1 MTFPSVPGLR
11 FERRGFALFATLDRP
26 EAKNALSAAMVEGL
40 FALCDE
46 LDRTP
51 DIRALV
57 LRGAGGTFCAGGDIK
72 DFAAQLAALEPAPGA
87 PDPVAEGNRRFGALL
102 LRLDALPQTVIA
114 VVEGAAFGGAMGL
127 VAVSDIA
134 IAEEQAKF
142 SLSETTL
149 GLPPAQIAPFVAR
162 RIGLFNARRLAL
174 TGERFGA
181 ETALGVGLVSSVASK
196 ERLDAL
202 VEETLNRIGRCEPAA
217 NAVTKRL
224 LNRAAGG
231 VDPALLDAAAQDF
244 ARCLR
249 SKGRDGAAAFA
260 AKRPPEWVETY
271 KERGDG

>member
-1 MTFPSVPGLR
+1 MTLPLLPEISL
-11 FERRGFALFATLDRP
+11 ERRKFALFATLDRP
-26 EAKNALSAAMVEGL
+26 QAKNALSAAMVEGL
-40 FALCDE
+40 FTLCDYLE
-46 LDRTP
+46 RTP

-57 LRGAGGTFCAGGDIK
+57 LRGAGDTFCAGGDIK
-72 DFAAQLAALEPAPGA
+72 DFAAQLAAPEPAPGA
-87 PDPVAEGNRRFGALL
+87 PDPVAAANRRFGALL
-102 LRLDALPQTVIA
+102 MRLDALPQAVIA

-134 IAEEQAKF
+134 IAEEEAKF
-142 SLSETTL
+142 ALSETTL

-162 RIGLFNARRLAL
+162 RIGLFHARKFAL

-181 ETALGVGLVSSVASK
+181 ETAWNIGLVSYVEQK
-196 ERLDAL
+196 DRLDAL
-202 VEETLNRIGRCEPAA
+202 VEAALNQIGRCEPAA

-224 LNRAAGG
+224 LTRAAGV
-231 VDPALLDAAAQDF
+231 VDPALLDAAAEAF

-249 SKGRDGAAAFA
+249 AKGREGAAAFA